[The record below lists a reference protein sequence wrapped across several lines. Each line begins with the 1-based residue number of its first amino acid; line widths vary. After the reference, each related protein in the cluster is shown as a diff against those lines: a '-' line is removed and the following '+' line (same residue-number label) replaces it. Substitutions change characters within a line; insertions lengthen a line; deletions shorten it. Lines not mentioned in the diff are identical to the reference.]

1 MAKHCTIAG
10 FKNFFSLS
18 IVFDMNLKT
27 IFSLLKTCKSNGSK
41 ISRGIFDTSHLHK
54 NQQNY
59 CPPTN
64 FVTKVDGHRLL
75 TGILEIKRELKILF
89 EILLP
94 LTAFY

>member
-1 MAKHCTIAG
+1 
-10 FKNFFSLS
+10 
-18 IVFDMNLKT
+18 MNLKT

-41 ISRGIFDTSHLHK
+41 RSRGNFDTSNLHK

-75 TGILEIKRELKILF
+75 TGILEIERELKILF
-89 EILLP
+89 EI
-94 LTAFY
+94 